1 MRWLNK
7 SLNLTKYGAS
17 SKGAGYSAEEHPGIA
32 EKHGGPGAFPR
43 RSRFRASAGGPITE
57 QNVQMLRYRVDVCV
71 RSSGKKP
78 FPLLSA
84 SYLVWRFCLLKSVL
98 ALGLF
103 VPFFVATPTR
113 SNNLSSGELP
123 SSLDHRIR
131 LYHTHTGEH
140 IDIVYRHGETFLP
153 EAEEQLDHFMRDHRT
168 GDVKH
173 YDPRLFDILSDIA
186 AAVGRPGAEIE
197 IICGY
202 RSTWSNEFL
211 RARSS
216 GVAKN
221 SLHKQAQAIDIR
233 INGVSTQA
241 LRDAALAL
249 GRGGVG
255 YYPRSGFVHVDSGR
269 IRTWCYGCT
278 SSSNNSQ

>member
-1 MRWLNK
+1 
-7 SLNLTKYGAS
+7 
-17 SKGAGYSAEEHPGIA
+17 
-32 EKHGGPGAFPR
+32 
-43 RSRFRASAGGPITE
+43 
-57 QNVQMLRYRVDVCV
+57 
-71 RSSGKKP
+71 
-78 FPLLSA
+78 
-84 SYLVWRFCLLKSVL
+84 LLKCVL
-98 ALGLF
+98 TPSLLISFFLVYTVPTLGGRLTSCE
-103 VPFFVATPTR
+103 V
-113 SNNLSSGELP
+113 SSP
-123 SSLDHRIR
+123 QDHHIR

-140 IDIVYRHGETFLP
+140 IDIVYRRGAMFLP
-153 EAEEQLDHFMRDHRT
+153 EAEEQLDHFLRDHRT

-173 YDPRLFDILSDIA
+173 YDPRLFDILLELS

-211 RARSS
+211 RAHSS

-233 INGVSTQA
+233 IPGVSTLT

-269 IRTWCYGCT
+269 VRTWCYGCT
-278 SSSNNSQ
+278 SSSTNSQ